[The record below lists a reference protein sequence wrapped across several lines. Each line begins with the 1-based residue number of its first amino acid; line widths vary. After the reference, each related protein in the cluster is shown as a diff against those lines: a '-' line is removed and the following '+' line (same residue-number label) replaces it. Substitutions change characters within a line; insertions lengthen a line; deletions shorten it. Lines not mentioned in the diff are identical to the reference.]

1 MRTIRLAEIEPIQ
14 IVEIRDISRNGRY
27 IFPDS
32 FAALDNSASRRPVM
46 KTYAPISGCPTADLM
61 AATTPS
67 KDLEDITLNRSNFT
81 VVIVFPARNGSFFEA
96 PSPQAPRSFRLS

>member
-1 MRTIRLAEIEPIQ
+1 
-14 IVEIRDISRNGRY
+14 
-27 IFPDS
+27 
-32 FAALDNSASRRPVM
+32 
-46 KTYAPISGCPTADLM
+46 M